1 MLYKY
6 DIILL
11 VLRKRRNNNP
21 IGGGTMNGSGIEMR
35 VFLHS
40 DFKGTSMVIHL
51 IVPMSF
57 DFSSQEVKHQ
67 IYQSWDKSQCLPE
80 AYTKANAFI
89 AKAKE
94 IANIEQ
100 IMLCSDLIKGNL
112 IVLVINKSRYSQGII
127 DSFERLIKS
136 SK

>member
-1 MLYKY
+1 ML
-6 DIILL
+6 
-11 VLRKRRNNNP
+11 NE
-21 IGGGTMNGSGIEMR
+21 SGIEMR
-35 VFLHS
+35 VFLHT

-80 AYTKANAFI
+80 AYTKENTFI
-89 AKAKE
+89 AKIQK
-94 IANIEQ
+94 ITDIDQ
-100 IMLCSDLIKGNL
+100 IMLCSDFIKGNFA
-112 IVLVINKSRYSQGII
+112 VLVINKSRYSKDVI